1 MTTNKLK
8 LKKGDDVIVISG
20 REKGKKGKIV
30 RVIPEDRRIVIGG
43 VNKMKRHTKPSQAG
57 AGGIVEKEM
66 PMHISNVMLVDPK
79 SGKGSRVGYKTLADG
94 KKVRVARKS
103 GEVING

>member
-1 MTTNKLK
+1 MTTNKMK

-30 RVIPEDRRIVIGG
+30 RVIPEKRRVIIDG
-43 VNKMKRHTKPSQAG
+43 VNKVKRHSKASKTGAAG
-57 AGGIVEKEM
+57 IIEKEASL
-66 PMHISNVMLVDPK
+66 HASNVMLLDPK
-79 SGKGSRVGYKTLADG
+79 TGKGTRVGYKTLEDG

>member
-1 MTTNKLK
+1 MTNKMK

-20 REKGKKGKIV
+20 REKGKQGKIV
-30 RVIPEDRRIVIGG
+30 KVIPDERRVIIGG
-43 VNKMKRHTKPSQAG
+43 VNKMKRHTKPSREG

-66 PMHISNVMLVDPK
+66 PLHASNVMLVDPK
-79 SGKGSRVGYKTLADG
+79 SGKGTRVGFKTLADG